1 LADLQIFPRSP
12 WRLCPLALAA
22 KKSFAAAPKLV
33 KNIVAFA
40 VESLYRHFE

>member
-1 LADLQIFPRSP
+1 
-12 WRLCPLALAA
+12 LALAA

-40 VESLYRHFE
+40 ADSLYRHFE